1 MTALHNA
8 CVSRPF
14 RSAFTLLEVVISFGI
29 LIMVLAAV
37 FDTLVASRHL
47 ESNAASND
55 EVAAASGN
63 IISAISGDLAVSGWH
78 LPPTEDLNGND
89 TIENN
94 EKIINPDTVIDNIV
108 YVGSTPAEDRGL
120 WYFPYV
126 VLQDYDGI
134 ATSAQG
140 ARFPHLV
147 RSAALRGPSALPH
160 GLPGAPADATTAF
173 AGDTAA
179 WRDSYYARSQE
190 LVFLRSTVGQW
201 RASDLTD
208 GWQRNDRTAA
218 YAAAVTAS
226 RGETGL
232 NFSSNGTVQLTRA
245 DWLKAD
251 NQAALGVLYASG
263 WAEKVDSSGV
273 AIGYV
278 ARDAGT
284 TSPAP
289 FYGVVLDGGWYD
301 PDAEGIDGDMSVKI
315 QWQTMAEPS
324 FSRADYGP
332 DRLQEFTY
340 AVVPTPLG
348 LGRLVRAAKVLA
360 SGLPSGT
367 NEGIEIGD
375 ILEGDATYKMVIDR
389 VYSDDVVRI
398 VFDTYRTIDQGS
410 AVDEVRTLAPNQ
422 VRLRLYMAR
431 RQTTNPSVINSRTY
445 EAILGMR
452 SRSASAE
459 VEAIATALGNQPVGI
474 TR

>member
-1 MTALHNA
+1 MNIVQRV
-8 CVSRPF
+8 CRPV
-14 RSAFTLLEVVISFGI
+14 RSAFTMLEVIIAFGI
-29 LIMVLAAV
+29 LVMVLAAV
-37 FDTLVASRHL
+37 FDTLVASKHL

-63 IISAISGDLAVSGWH
+63 IISAISNDLAVSGWH
-78 LPPTEDLNGND
+78 LPATEDLNGND

-94 EKIINPDTVIDNIV
+94 EKIINADTVIDNIV
-108 YVGSTPAEDRGL
+108 YLDSTPAEDRGL

-134 ATSAQG
+134 ATSALG

-147 RSAALRGPSALPH
+147 RSPALRGPSALPA
-160 GLPGAPADATTAF
+160 GLPGNATDATTAF
-173 AGDTAA
+173 AGDTDA

-190 LVFLRSTVGQW
+190 IVFLRSTVGQW
-201 RASDLTD
+201 RASDVTD
-208 GWQRNDRTAA
+208 GWQRDDRPAA
-218 YAAAVTAS
+218 YAATVMSS
-226 RGETGL
+226 RSETGL

-245 DWLKAD
+245 DWLQA
-251 NQAALGVLYASG
+251 NNHAALGVLHASG
-263 WAEKVDSSGV
+263 WAEKLDSSGV
-273 AIGYV
+273 AIGYEP
-278 ARDAGT
+278 RDAGT
-284 TSPAP
+284 SSPAP

-301 PDAEGIDGDMSVKI
+301 PDAEGTDGDMPVKI

-332 DRLQEFTY
+332 ERLQEFTY

-360 SGLPSGT
+360 SGLPASAK
-367 NEGIEIGD
+367 EGIEIGD
-375 ILEGDATYKMVIDR
+375 ILAGDATYKMVIDR

-410 AVDEVRTLAPNQ
+410 AEDEVRTLAPNQ

-431 RQTTNPSVINSRTY
+431 RQISNPAVINSRMY

-459 VEAIATALGNQPVGI
+459 VEAVTTALGIQPVGI